1 MATKKAAKK
10 GKVKAEPK
18 KVAAEAT
25 ADAKTLRASKPTPD
39 DDAKVSAAAKRLRRS
54 GEKKADTPVEVP
66 KPPPVETP
74 KPTPPTV
81 VDTAHSITPAQAE
94 QIAEVRVT
102 HDDVRPP
109 TKLDVPDVLS
119 RAWDAVKGVSDP
131 PLAEC
136 APSHIDKF
144 YFHGQR
150 ILAGGS
156 PQPGDTLLAR
166 FEQKVF
172 ELMK

>member
-10 GKVKAEPK
+10 GTKKPAKMK
-18 KVAAEAT
+18 KVSPET
-25 ADAKTLRASKPTPD
+25 SADAKTLRASKPTPD
-39 DDAKVSAAAKRLRRS
+39 DDAKVRAAAKRLQRS
-54 GEKKADTPVEVP
+54 GKEKVDAPAPVEAP
-66 KPPPVETP
+66 KPS
-74 KPTPPTV
+74 PPTV
-81 VDTAHSITPAQAE
+81 TDTAHSITPEQAE
-94 QIAEVRVT
+94 QIAETRVT
-102 HDDVRPP
+102 HDDVRPA

-119 RAWDAVKGVSDP
+119 RAWEAVKGASDP
-131 PLAEC
+131 PLANC

-144 YFHGQR
+144 YYHGQR

-172 ELMK
+172 ELREG